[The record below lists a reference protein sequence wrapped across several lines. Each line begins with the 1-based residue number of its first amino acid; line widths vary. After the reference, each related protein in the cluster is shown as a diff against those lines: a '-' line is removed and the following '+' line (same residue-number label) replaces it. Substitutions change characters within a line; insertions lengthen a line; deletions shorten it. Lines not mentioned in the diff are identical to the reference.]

1 LNRLN
6 AFNYIEEKLNFLGF
20 RIGVRGML
28 NLLDLHVHMETFYL
42 NFCNELFGWQLV
54 NLNTSSPNAAAVDL
68 IDHSNKIVIQV
79 SATATKQKVEA
90 ALAGLPEHLAGYRF
104 KFISISKDASSLRNK
119 QFEKPSDL
127 KFDPLDDILDI
138 PAILRYVVAMRA
150 EDQVRIA
157 DLVRSELRDS
167 EDFARTPETT
177 SGTISAQQPM
187 HGSIS
192 VGLNGTVRESEEQL
206 AKLMADLIIQYSS
219 TGVTGIVAVKL
230 ERLRQIEAKLD
241 NHTYRSQWERTSL
254 NSDRLALIDYAK
266 RIERSLRVLA
276 IAGRF
281 RDPTDL
287 ADNARKIV
295 HKILEIS
302 GVISEPDH
310 PNHIPF
316 MIFTNRYSYSIHA
329 YLYPTRSEI
338 AEIEERLGFRI
349 QGTLGNPQPC
359 SYLPGKYLWMQAFP
373 MMVAAAV
380 WFKAFE
386 DDDEKTAQLC
396 DYDNWLFG
404 HD

>member
-1 LNRLN
+1 
-6 AFNYIEEKLNFLGF
+6 
-20 RIGVRGML
+20 
-28 NLLDLHVHMETFYL
+28 MENFYL
-42 NFCNELFGWQLV
+42 NFCNELFGWKLV
-54 NLNTSSPNAAAVDL
+54 NLNTSSQNAVAIDL
-68 IDHSNKIVIQV
+68 IDHSNKIMIQV

-90 ALAGLPEHLAGYRF
+90 ALAGLPQHLPGYRF
-104 KFISISKDASSLRNK
+104 KFISISKDASSLRQK
-119 QFEKPSDL
+119 QFERPSNFQ
-127 KFDPLDDILDI
+127 FDPLDDILDI

-157 DLVRSELRDS
+157 DFLRSEFRDS
-167 EDFARTPETT
+167 EDVARTQRAT
-177 SGTISAQQPM
+177 SGAINPQQPT
-187 HGSIS
+187 HGIIS
-192 VGLNGTVRESEEQL
+192 VGLNGTVSESDEQL
-206 AKLMADLIIQYSS
+206 AKLLADLIIQYSS
-219 TGVTGIVAVKL
+219 TGFTGIVAVEL
-230 ERLRQIEAKLD
+230 ERLKRIEEKLS
-241 NHTYRSQWERTSL
+241 NHEYRTQWERTSL
-254 NSDRLALIDYAK
+254 NSDRLALIDYTI

-281 RDPTDL
+281 RDPADL
-287 ADNARKIV
+287 ADNARRIV
-295 HKILEIS
+295 HKIMELS
-302 GVISEPDH
+302 GFVSEPDH

-329 YLYPTRSEI
+329 YMHPTRSQI
-338 AEIEERLGFRI
+338 AEIEERLRFSI

-359 SYLPGKYLWMQAFP
+359 SYLPGEYRWMQAFP

>member
-1 LNRLN
+1 
-6 AFNYIEEKLNFLGF
+6 
-20 RIGVRGML
+20 ML
-28 NLLDLHVHMETFYL
+28 NLLDLHIHMETFYL
-42 NFCNELFGWQLV
+42 NFCNELFGWQLA
-54 NLNTSSPNAAAVDL
+54 NLNTSSQNAVAIDL
-68 IDHSNKIVIQV
+68 IDHTAKIMIQV
-79 SATATKQKVEA
+79 SATATKQKVQD
-90 ALAGLPEHLAGYRF
+90 ALAGVPKNLSGYRF
-104 KFISISKDASSLRNK
+104 KFISISKDASLLRNK

-127 KFDPLDDILDI
+127 QFDPQDDILDI
-138 PAILRYVVAMRA
+138 PAILRWVLAMRA
-150 EDQVRIA
+150 EDQARIA
-157 DLVRSELRDS
+157 DFLRNELRDND
-167 EDFARTPETT
+167 EVARTQVAT
-177 SGTISAQQPM
+177 SGAINPQQPM
-187 HGSIS
+187 HGIIT
-192 VGLNGTVRESEEQL
+192 VGGDGTVSESDEQL

-219 TGVTGIVAVKL
+219 TGFTGIVAVELEPLKRIEEKL
-230 ERLRQIEAKLD
+230 S
-241 NHTYRSQWERTSL
+241 NHEYRSQRERTSL
-254 NSDRLALIDYAK
+254 HSDGLALIDYTK

-276 IAGRF
+276 LAGRF
-281 RDPTDL
+281 RDPADL

-295 HKILEIS
+295 QKILEIS

-310 PNHIPF
+310 PNDIPF

-359 SYLPGKYLWMQAFP
+359 SYLPGKYRWMQAFP

-386 DDDEKTAQLC
+386 VDDEKTAQLC